1 MVLSGRPRAKPRSMA
16 RHFLRRHKAA
26 SHSPQAPLLMSGD
39 ESWREITHVSMYP
52 TEISFSHVFLLR
64 GTTKTMSS
72 ALLAL
77 FLLKFHFGQSHRKS
91 DIFLTGFSKSITD
104 ALHITVCMK
113 ESSTPRTIENPN
125 CAESR
130 ERAPQKPTDA
140 HALEHLAH
148 TMFSDATTTVSSMVS
163 PPAIYSH
170 SFPR

>member
-1 MVLSGRPRAKPRSMA
+1 MPGHPTTPLKHMTKVAGLDEPRELSPDANSLLSISLNHSEQTVLDS
-16 RHFLRRHKAA
+16 
-26 SHSPQAPLLMSGD
+26 
-39 ESWREITHVSMYP
+39 
-52 TEISFSHVFLLR
+52 
-64 GTTKTMSS
+64 
-72 ALLAL
+72 
-77 FLLKFHFGQSHRKS
+77 QSHIPAAFGDK
-91 DIFLTGFSKSITD
+91 K